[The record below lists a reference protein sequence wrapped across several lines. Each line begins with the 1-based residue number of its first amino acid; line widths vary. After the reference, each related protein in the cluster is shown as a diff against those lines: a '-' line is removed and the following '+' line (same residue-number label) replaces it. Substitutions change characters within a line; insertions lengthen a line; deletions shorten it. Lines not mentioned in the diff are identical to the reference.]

1 MNDTRQPRAFAA
13 QKGNDERGAPALKGV
28 RRALEVLEHLAI
40 HQGRATDVAEALG
53 VSWTTLYRT
62 LSQLEQD
69 GFLARDA
76 DTNRYGIGPRMWFIG
91 TSYLTNH
98 TVVEVAQPYLETS
111 IEGIDFTV
119 QLVERSGRLSVVL
132 YSRHTTGEVITKATY
147 GYHFPLHCGSK
158 GQVLLAH
165 AEPDYID
172 EYLSGDLEK
181 LTPDTETDSKA
192 LRAILTDIREQG
204 YARTVADVQRFTGS
218 LAAPVFDRNDRVVA
232 SVCFICVRS
241 VFRDEMREALLREEL
256 LRTSNSISFA
266 LGWRPGMSQTP
277 QLFGRRF
284 ENE

>member
-1 MNDTRQPRAFAA
+1 MNDIKQPAVFAA
-13 QKGNDERGAPALKGV
+13 QDGNHERSAPALKGV

-40 HQGRATDVAEALG
+40 YQGRATDVAEALG
-53 VSWTTLYRT
+53 VSWTTLHRT

-69 GFLARDA
+69 GFLARDP

-98 TVVEVAQPYLETS
+98 PVVEVAQPYLETG

-119 QLVERSGRLSVVL
+119 QLVERSGYLSVVL
-132 YSRHTTGEVITKATY
+132 YSRHTTGEVITKATF

-165 AEPDYID
+165 ADSNFVD
-172 EYLSGDLEK
+172 EYLACDLEK
-181 LTPDTETDSKA
+181 LTPETEIGPKA
-192 LRAILTDIREQG
+192 LRKTLAEIREQG
-204 YARTVADVQRFTGS
+204 FARTVADVQRFTGS
-218 LAAPVFDRNDRVVA
+218 VAAPVFDRNDKVVA

-266 LGWRPGMSQTP
+266 LGWRPGSS
-277 QLFGRRF
+277 
-284 ENE
+284 

>member
-1 MNDTRQPRAFAA
+1 MLRRDASKDDIGRTRALAPAD
-13 QKGNDERGAPALKGV
+13 GDEERGAPALKGV

-40 HQGRATDVAEALG
+40 HQGRATDVAAALG
-53 VSWTTLYRT
+53 VSWTTLHRT

-69 GFLARDA
+69 GFLARDR

-91 TSYLTNH
+91 TSYLTH
-98 TVVEVAQPYLETS
+98 HPVVEVAQPYLETG

-132 YSRHTTGEVITKATY
+132 YSRHTTGAVITKATY

-165 AEPDYID
+165 AAPDFVE
-172 EYLSGDLEK
+172 EYLAGDLEN
-181 LTPDTETDSKA
+181 LTPDTETDPQA
-192 LRAILTDIREQG
+192 LRAILATIREQG
-204 YARTVADVQRFTGS
+204 YARTVADVQRFTAS
-218 LAAPVFDRNDRVVA
+218 LAAPVFDRDDRVVA

-241 VFRDEMREALLREEL
+241 VLRDDMREALLREEL

-266 LGWRPGMSQTP
+266 LGWRPGTS
-277 QLFGRRF
+277 
-284 ENE
+284 

>member
-1 MNDTRQPRAFAA
+1 MNDIEQSAAFTAQNGNEDRA
-13 QKGNDERGAPALKGV
+13 APALKGV

-53 VSWTTLYRT
+53 VSWTTLHRT

-69 GFLARDA
+69 GFLARDP

-91 TSYLTNH
+91 TSYLANH
-98 TVVEVAQPYLETS
+98 PVVEVAQPYLETRV
-111 IEGIDFTV
+111 EGIDFTV

-165 AEPDYID
+165 ADPEFID
-172 EYLSGDLEK
+172 EYLAGDLEK
-181 LTPDTETDSKA
+181 LTPDTENDPAA
-192 LRAILTDIREQG
+192 LRDILNSTRELG
-204 YARTVADVQRFTGS
+204 YARTVGDVQRFTGS
-218 LAAPVFDRNDRVVA
+218 LAAPVFDRNDQVIA

-241 VFRDEMREALLREEL
+241 VFRDEMREAPLREEL
-256 LRTSNSISFA
+256 LRTSNSISFG
-266 LGWRPGMSQTP
+266 LGWHPG
-277 QLFGRRF
+277 
-284 ENE
+284 NA